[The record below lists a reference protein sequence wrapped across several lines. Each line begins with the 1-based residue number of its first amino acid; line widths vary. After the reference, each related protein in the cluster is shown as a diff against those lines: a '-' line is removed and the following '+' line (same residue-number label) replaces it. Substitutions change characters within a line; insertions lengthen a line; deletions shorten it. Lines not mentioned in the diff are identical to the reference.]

1 MIQIN
6 VEDIAGNIQLVE
18 IPEDVDSNL
27 METLKTYNY
36 DFRATCGGMGLCS
49 DCHCRV
55 REGLEILPE
64 AEEQEL
70 ITLESRPDA
79 MDDSRLACQIKVG
92 PRISGISIKIMG
104 AEN

>member
-1 MIQIN
+1 MITIN
-6 VEDIAGNIQLVE
+6 VEDKEGRLRTVE
-18 IPEDVDSNL
+18 IPEDVDANL
-27 METLKTYNY
+27 METLKTYDY

-64 AEEQEL
+64 ADEQEL

-79 MDDSRLACQIKVG
+79 MEDSRLACQIKVG